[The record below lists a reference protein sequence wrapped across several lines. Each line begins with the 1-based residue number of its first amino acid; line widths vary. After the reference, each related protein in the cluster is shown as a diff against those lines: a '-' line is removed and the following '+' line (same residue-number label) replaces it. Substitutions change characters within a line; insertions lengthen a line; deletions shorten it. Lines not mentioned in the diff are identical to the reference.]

1 MNDVKSVM
9 NDAEMHM
16 KKALDH
22 LEFELS
28 RVRAGKASPDML
40 KGVFIDYYGVKTP
53 IDQAA
58 NINSMDAKTLIIKP
72 WDKSMLEA
80 IEKAIMAANLGVT
93 PQNDGE
99 MIRIVLPA
107 LTEERRKELVKVVKK
122 EAENARVAIR
132 NIRRD
137 AMHHVKKLLEDGLS
151 EDDEK
156 RAEESIQKMT
166 DRYVSMVEKHV
177 DAKEKDILT
186 V

>member
-1 MNDVKSVM
+1 MNDVKSIT

-22 LEFELS
+22 LEFELA

-40 KGVFIDYYGVKTP
+40 NGVSIDYYGVKTP

-99 MIRIVLPA
+99 IIRIVLPA
-107 LTEERRKELVKVVKK
+107 LTEERRKELVKVVKN
-122 EAENARVAIR
+122 EAENARIAIR

-137 AMHHVKKLLEDGLS
+137 AMHHIKKLLNEGLS
-151 EDDEK
+151 EDEEK
-156 RAEESIQKMT
+156 RAEEGIQKMT
-166 DRYVSMVEKHV
+166 DHYISKVEKHV
-177 DAKEKDILT
+177 EAKEKDILT